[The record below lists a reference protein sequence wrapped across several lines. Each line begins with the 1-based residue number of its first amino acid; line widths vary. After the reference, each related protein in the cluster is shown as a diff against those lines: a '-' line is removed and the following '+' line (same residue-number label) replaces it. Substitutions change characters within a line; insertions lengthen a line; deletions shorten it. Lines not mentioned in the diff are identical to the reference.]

1 MIALP
6 WDAQLNKGNF
16 SMNISTYFVVV
27 KAIRWQ
33 NTSQGKLKQQSAF
46 LKVGV
51 GSVHR
56 RKLRSILLL
65 VGEGARGN

>member
-16 SMNISTYFVVV
+16 SMNMSTYFVVV

-33 NTSQGKLKQQSAF
+33 NTSQGKLEQQSALF
-46 LKVGV
+46 ES
-51 GSVHR
+51 GSG
-56 RKLRSILLL
+56 KC
-65 VGEGARGN
+65 A